1 MMLLKLVVT
10 EDPQVIEPEIIIKCS
25 KTDAGL
31 QQLINYIKQYTF
43 IFQAKTEQGL
53 CFVPAQDVYY
63 IDSVDSKTFLYSKD
77 KIYSC
82 SETLYELENKLS
94 DSSFI
99 RISKNCILNTG
110 YLESVSPLWN
120 HRLEAVLV
128 NGEKLVVTRHYID
141 TLKEKISE

>member
-1 MMLLKLVVT
+1 MMLLKLVVN
-10 EDPQVIEPEIIIKCS
+10 EDSKFDEPEIIIKCS
-25 KTDAGL
+25 KIDAGL
-31 QQLINYIKQYTF
+31 EQLINYIKQYTF

-99 RISKNCILNTG
+99 RISKNCIINTG

-141 TLKEKISE
+141 ALKEKISE